1 MPAAFFKGVIP
12 AGPEFS
18 FNLGRIH
25 LLYAGFG
32 EARSVPVYVT
42 PSQPVHDTPVA
53 VPGSKSYTHRVLI
66 AAALASGE
74 SLILNALRSEDTA
87 LTMGALRQ
95 MGIAIADRAE
105 GLAIQGLGGRL
116 KPSEKEI
123 FLGNSGTSMRL
134 LIPIAALGRG
144 DYLLTGTPRM
154 QERPVQALL
163 DALGQIGVTARSV
176 NANGC
181 PPLVVTGGTIGGG
194 RVAIDCSLSSQ
205 FLSGLLLMAPLSRE
219 GLDIEVSRGPVSKP
233 YVDLTVDILQ
243 RFGVSVTRSGY
254 DRFEVPGSQTYR
266 AGTHAVEPDVSNAS
280 YFWAAGAITGRS
292 ISVRG
297 IPQHSLQ
304 GDMQLLPLLERMG
317 CRIARDADGI
327 TVTGGPLMG
336 IEADMGDLPDMVPT
350 LAVVAAFA
358 QGTSRI
364 RNVAHLKAK
373 ECDRLAAVIKELGT
387 MGIAARSTGEDL
399 IIEGGRPKAA
409 EIETYNDHRIAMSF
423 AVAGLRAPGTRIRN
437 PGCVEKSFPN
447 FWETYET
454 LFK

>member
-1 MPAAFFKGVIP
+1 M
-12 AGPEFS
+12 
-18 FNLGRIH
+18 
-25 LLYAGFG
+25 
-32 EARSVPVYVT
+32 YVT
-42 PSQPVHDTPVA
+42 PSQPVHDTLVA

-74 SLILNALRSEDTA
+74 SLILNALRSEDTS
-87 LTMGALRQ
+87 LTMAALRQ
-95 MGIAIADRAE
+95 MGIAIADRAD
-105 GLAIQGLGGRL
+105 GLAVQGLGGRL
-116 KPSEKEI
+116 GPSDKPI
-123 FLGNSGTSMRL
+123 YLGNSGTSMRL
-134 LIPIAALGRG
+134 LIPIAALGQG

-163 DALGQIGVTARSV
+163 DALGQIGVAARSV
-176 NANGC
+176 NGNGC
-181 PPLVVTGGTIGGG
+181 PPLVVTGSTIEGG
-194 RVAIDCSLSSQ
+194 RLAIDCSLSSQ
-205 FLSGLLLMAPLSRE
+205 FLSALLLMAPLSRR

-254 DRFEVPGSQTYR
+254 DRFEVPGNQTYR

-297 IPQHSLQ
+297 IPRDSLQ
-304 GDMQLLPLLERMG
+304 GDMQLLPLLEQMG
-317 CRIARDADGI
+317 CRIARDAEGI
-327 TVTGGPLMG
+327 TVTGGPLKG

-358 QGTSRI
+358 RGTSRI

-373 ECDRLAAVIKELGT
+373 ECDRLAAVIKELGA
-387 MGIAARSTGEDL
+387 MGIAARGTGEDL